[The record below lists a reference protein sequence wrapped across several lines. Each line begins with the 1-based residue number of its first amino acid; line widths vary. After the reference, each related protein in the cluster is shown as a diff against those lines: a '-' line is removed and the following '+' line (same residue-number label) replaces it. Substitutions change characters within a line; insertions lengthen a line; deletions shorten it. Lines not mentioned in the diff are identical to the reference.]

1 MKIGEAQKIYR
12 GQRAALLEQKKVL
25 LKQKEALDK
34 KAGGMTVNAAYTAV
48 YANEAGI
55 LELSIKAVDE
65 KFEENQKVLDSLA
78 EQYAAVWNVEVSRQQ
93 SDAAADYATDMA
105 KIMEVARRIGEGARV
120 PAQDE
125 KKLMD
130 YSMEMYM
137 SAKNLAMLK
146 KLKKKKEY
154 ESLWDE
160 EEEGQT
166 EYDPQGK
173 AENAEACVNA
183 PEVSEAD
190 VGVIEIGGAEG
201 I

>member
-12 GQRAALLEQKKVL
+12 GQRAALLEQKKAL

-34 KAGGMTVNAAYTAV
+34 KAGGMTVNAANTAV

-173 AENAEACVNA
+173 AENAEACVNV

-190 VGVIEIGGAEG
+190 VGVIETGGAEG